1 MPKNTMIN
9 EEISIVIQGP
19 VQNYKGRE
27 QEEGST
33 VRCVQSIRQH
43 LPGATI
49 IVSTWK
55 DQDLTGL
62 DFDQLVMS
70 DDPGQNDD
78 GFCPQNYD
86 RQILST
92 KAGLERVTTK
102 YAMKMRG
109 DNHLTGDE
117 FKFVQQRYQAA
128 NEADRIFEEKV
139 VINSNLFR
147 RFSRCREVILFP
159 SDFFYFG
166 LTADLKKI
174 WEQPSFT
181 EQPFSDYL
189 VNRKSEFSHLS
200 PLEAEQVYC
209 VIWLHTLSE
218 KSPLMAHRFDHEKQA
233 IEFWHRFVAS
243 NLLVSEPINI
253 GLGLRKSSL
262 RNRTRPNE
270 FTSWDW
276 LSLYRKYCDPAVNV
290 GWPKNR
296 LRIEAKRRLIHPL
309 GRVWHKVSNT

>member
-1 MPKNTMIN
+1 MVN
-9 EEISIVIQGP
+9 EDISVVIQGP
-19 VQNYKGRE
+19 VQNYKGRN

-33 VRCVQSIRQH
+33 SRCLLSIRQH

-49 IVSTWK
+49 ILSTWE
-55 DQDLTGL
+55 DQDLSGL
-62 DFDQLVMS
+62 DFDQLVVS
-70 DDPGQNDD
+70 EDPGSNDD
-78 GFCPQNYD
+78 GFCPQNYN

-92 KAGLERVTTK
+92 KAGLKQVKTH

-109 DNHLTGDE
+109 DNFLTGDE
-117 FKFVQQRYQAA
+117 FKYVQQRYKAA
-128 NEADRIFEEKV
+128 DKTDQIFKEKV

-147 RFSRCREVILFP
+147 RFSRCQEVILFP

-166 LTADLKKI
+166 LTTDLKKI
-174 WEQPSFT
+174 WD
-181 EQPFSDYL
+181 QPFFLDQPDADYFIS
-189 VNRKSEFSHLS
+189 RKQDFSHLS

-209 VIWLHTLSE
+209 VLWMRTLTD
-218 KSPLMAHRFDHEKQA
+218 KSPMMAHRFDHTKQA
-233 IEFWHRFVAS
+233 IVFWHRFVAS
-243 NLLVSEPINI
+243 NLIVFEPGNI

-276 LSLYRKYCDPAVNV
+276 LSLYRKYCDQTVKV

-296 LRIEAKRRLIHPL
+296 LRIEAKRRLTHPL
-309 GRVWHKVSNT
+309 GRLWHKLSAA